1 MGNETIA
8 RPIHLPLSDSSFIGD
23 AILKEI
29 DSCQQDKDRLST
41 AIHQLKEFI
50 SSAIQGGDGFD
61 EDWLI
66 ECLFSRMDVDYENRE
81 HQQVLPLSNGN
92 TYTIRTT
99 EVTDNDKGKEREV
112 ESKRPGKAQNP
123 YLVDQEFGRAT
134 LCCCK
139 EFLGWVL
146 EIVDNP
152 KVYGFSPVSFPYEMI
167 HNFVQDLSAT
177 ELISG
182 FCRSTALRERQSFT
196 LSFFVDIENLAF
208 FNHEPNNPTKE
219 MMSIFALRQM
229 LESWFMRIVGFR
241 GVVPL
246 DGIDIRSSRFQKI
259 IENGFEANFKFPPK
273 IRPVTFQS
281 IQRIYKW
288 TQASIH
294 WAYSTNVWLLWKA
307 MTYCERL
314 FGATIELAALENYRT
329 EVIKLCLGKFKS
341 VKATKTNNSQKE
353 PSDKDNKSD
362 NQRTILFRDPDIFV
376 TDRGKRVNSYDVDG
390 EGMSRLER
398 NVIIKKSLNSQ

>member
-1 MGNETIA
+1 MGNKSIA

-29 DSCQQDKDRLST
+29 DSCQPDKDRLSMV
-41 AIHQLKEFI
+41 IHQLKELI

-61 EDWLI
+61 EGKLI

-81 HQQVLPLSNGN
+81 HQQVLTLSNGK
-92 TYTIRTT
+92 TCAIRTT
-99 EVTDNDKGKEREV
+99 EVIDNATGQERVTQTKGFGSAR
-112 ESKRPGKAQNP
+112 NP
-123 YLVDQEFGRAT
+123 YLANPDIARAT
-134 LCCCK
+134 LRCCE
-139 EFLGWVL
+139 EFLGWML
-146 EIVDNP
+146 NRIE
-152 KVYGFSPVSFPYEMI
+152 KTEVYGFSQVSFPYETI

-182 FCRSTALRERQSFT
+182 FCKSTALREKQSFT
-196 LSFFVDIENLAF
+196 LPFFVDIENLAF
-208 FNHEPNNPTKE
+208 FNLVPNNPRRE

-241 GVVPL
+241 GVVPS
-246 DGIDIRSSRFQKI
+246 DCIDIRSGRFQKI
-259 IENGFEANFKFPPK
+259 IENGFEENFKFPPK
-273 IRPVTFQS
+273 IPPVTFKS
-281 IQRIYKW
+281 IQRIYQW

-314 FGATIELAALENYRT
+314 FGATIELSALENYRA
-329 EVIKLCLGKFKS
+329 EIVKLCLQESRF
-341 VKATKTNNSQKE
+341 VKETKPNNSPKE
-353 PSDKDNKSD
+353 RPDK
-362 NQRTILFRDPDIFV
+362 RTILFRDPDIFV
-376 TDRGKRVNSYDVDG
+376 TDQGKRVNSYDVDG

-398 NVIIKKSLNSQ
+398 NVIIRKKPQHGSDSKLA